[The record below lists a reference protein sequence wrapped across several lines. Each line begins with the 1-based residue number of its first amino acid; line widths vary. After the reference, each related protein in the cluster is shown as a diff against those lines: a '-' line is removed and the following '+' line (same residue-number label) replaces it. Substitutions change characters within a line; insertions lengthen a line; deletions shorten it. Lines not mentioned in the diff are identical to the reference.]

1 MVNSVKR
8 AAAILGLLGT
18 RGRLNLTH
26 ICKAL
31 HIPKSTAF
39 SILETL
45 MEENLVAKDEPTGT
59 FSLGIRLL
67 ELGQEAQENFEL
79 RRVASPFLQQLNRTL
94 DETIHLTVL
103 EGDVVLY
110 VDCYEST
117 KRLRIYSVIGVR
129 GPLHCTAVGKA
140 ILAFLDDDEKIR
152 LMNRMIYQK
161 FTGKTLTDA
170 NALKKD
176 LERVRERGYSIDDV
190 EHEEGVRCVGA
201 PIYDNKGRVC
211 ASLSI
216 SGPTQRIT
224 PEAVEG
230 LAREAVS
237 TALEISRKLGYRGKA

>member
-8 AAAILGLLGT
+8 AVAILGLLGT
-18 RGRLNLTH
+18 RGRLNLTQ
-26 ICKAL
+26 ICKTL

-45 MEENLVAKDEPTGT
+45 TEENLVAKDEPTGT

-94 DETIHLTVL
+94 DETVHLTVL

-129 GPLHCTAVGKA
+129 GPLYCTAVGKA
-140 ILAFLDDDEKIR
+140 ILAFLDDDEQIR
-152 LMNRMIYQK
+152 LLNRMTYQR
-161 FTGKTLTDA
+161 FTAKTHSGPDTLT
-170 NALKKD
+170 KD
-176 LERVRERGYSIDDV
+176 LKCIRERGYSIDDV

-230 LAREAVS
+230 LAREAMS
-237 TALEISRKLGYRGKA
+237 TALEISRKLGYRKS